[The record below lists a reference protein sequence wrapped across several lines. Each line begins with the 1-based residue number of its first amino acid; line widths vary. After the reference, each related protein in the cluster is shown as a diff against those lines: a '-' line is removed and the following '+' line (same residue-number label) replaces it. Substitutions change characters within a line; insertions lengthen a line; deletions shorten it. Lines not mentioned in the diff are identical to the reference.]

1 MSVTPFYLD
10 RPLNIAHRGARDS
23 APENTLAAFE
33 LALAHG
39 ADGIELDVTRCCS
52 GEIVVLHDEIGRAH
66 V

>member
-1 MSVTPFYLD
+1 MSVAPFYLD

-39 ADGIELDVTRCCS
+39 ADGIEAVAA
-52 GEIVVLHDEIGRAH
+52 RAR
-66 V
+66 